1 MPCLDVVRVFL
12 YRVRHGKSP
21 FLPDRPHIHHK
32 LLDLGMKPW
41 QAMVALI
48 LSTGAL
54 TAINVEL
61 SRSID
66 VTLLLALDIALWTAI
81 NLVLRKRLEHLKKN
95 AHTRI

>member
-1 MPCLDVVRVFL
+1 
-12 YRVRHGKSP
+12 
-21 FLPDRPHIHHK
+21 
-32 LLDLGMKPW
+32 MKPW

-81 NLVLRKRLEHLKKN
+81 NMVLRKRIEHLKNN